1 MFLRILKKDLKRK
14 KTMNIILLLFVIL
27 SSMFAS
33 ASVNNINAVTG
44 GIDRYFELAEVPDLI
59 TYLSPDCEAENEIR
73 ALPSVK
79 EIEKTEL
86 IMTFSSKQFYCHG
99 KQLDNFINPA
109 SFYTV
114 EGYGIRV
121 FDADDKEISSVG
133 QGSFYATLPFSTN
146 TDIKPGDTVT
156 LKVGE
161 TEMDLKYLGVM
172 KSAIESNESTSGPA
186 LLFHQKE
193 YDILRD
199 EPEIVHNGTAL
210 KIWTDDIDAVQQIAK
225 KYPADV
231 SVMEKDDYKAL
242 YLYDMLAAYI
252 LMTISILLMLTAF
265 VVLRFSIGFTISEE
279 YREIGVMKA
288 VGIDNRSIRGLY
300 IAKYLAISV
309 IGSVIGFFCSVP
321 LASAM
326 MKTVSKNMV
335 LRGRHTTA
343 YGIISSAAVIA
354 IIMLFCYTCT
364 RRVRKLSPID
374 AVRSGQ
380 TGERFRKK
388 SLMHLGRSKLPSTG
402 FLAVNDV
409 LSAPK
414 RFCIISV
421 VFAVCLLLVTC
432 MSNFV
437 MTLKSDKIHMHFDIP
452 VSELHI
458 LDSEI
463 FLPMLKDASNTQSVI
478 DNVENILS
486 ENGIPGSCTTE
497 LENPFEAWHGD
508 QKAAILFCVLKG
520 KTDYVFPMEE
530 GSAPQKTDEV
540 CVTSSVLTK
549 LNVQIGDRIKAR
561 INGEEYE
568 FIITG
573 RYSSFMSPGIRLH
586 PDFDLGHAE
595 MSGTTGIA
603 IHFDKVPDK
612 KGIERNKEILK
623 KELGTDKVYTTSGI
637 IQEVTG
643 MTETMETIK
652 QMMLILTAVVTILIV
667 VLMERSFISKE
678 RSEIA
683 LMKAVGISNGSIIA
697 QHTLR
702 FGIAAVIAC
711 FLSAAALFPL
721 SSALFSFVCSMIGDV
736 SKIAVDYDAVE
747 VFVIYPLLLIGA
759 AVIGTFFTALYT
771 RSIKASD
778 TASIE

>member
-44 GIDRYFELAEVPDLI
+44 GIDHYLEIANVPDI
-59 TYLSPDCEAENEIR
+59 VVYTMKDCKAMEEIE

-79 EIEKTEL
+79 ETRSVESVDIW
-86 IMTFSSKQFYCHG
+86 SSKHFYHQG
-99 KQLDNFINPA
+99 KQLETFINSAALYPVDDF
-109 SFYTV
+109 SIRCFDSDNNVVGEV
-114 EGYGIRV
+114 E
-121 FDADDKEISSVG
+121 K
-133 QGSFYATLPFSTN
+133 GSFYATSQFIKD
-146 TDIKPGDTVT
+146 TDIKPNDDVTIKIGDTDIT
-156 LKVGE
+156 LKYRGTIKCPVFS
-161 TEMDLKYLGVM
+161 TESL
-172 KSAIESNESTSGPA
+172 AGPC
-186 LLFHQKE
+186 LLLNHAD
-193 YDILRD
+193 YDVLYN
-199 EPEIVHNGTAL
+199 EPEVMHAGIQMNV
-210 KIWTDDIDAVQQIAK
+210 KTDDIRAVEDIVAN
-225 KYPADV
+225 YPADA
-231 SVMEKDDYKAL
+231 SCMKKEDYKGL
-242 YLYDMLAAYI
+242 FLYDMLAAYI
-252 LMTISILLMLTAF
+252 LMAISILLMLTAF

-288 VGIDNRSIRGLY
+288 VGIDNSSIRKLY

-309 IGSVIGFFCSVP
+309 LGAVIGFAGSIP
-321 LASAM
+321 LGSTM
-326 MKTVSKNMV
+326 MKTVSKNVV
-335 LRGRHTTA
+335 LEGKNSVVL
-343 YGIISSAAVIA
+343 GLISAAAVVL
-354 IIMLFCYTCT
+354 IILLFCYTCT

-388 SLMHLGRSKLPSTG
+388 SIMHLGRSKLPSTG
-402 FLAVNDV
+402 FLSVNDV

-414 RFCIISV
+414 RFGIITL

-437 MTLKSDKIHMHFDIP
+437 MTLKSDKMHMYFEIP
-452 VSELHI
+452 ETEVHI
-458 LDSEI
+458 LDAEI
-463 FLPMLKDASNTQSVI
+463 FAQMMLDAAKGDELVTG
-478 DNVENILS
+478 VEETLRQK
-486 ENGIPGSCTTE
+486 GIPAYCTTTQMILAE
-497 LENPFEAWHGD
+497 TSYGD
-508 QKAAILFCVLKG
+508 KKFGVMVSKMVG
-520 KTDYVFPMEE
+520 KTDYEFPVAE
-530 GSAPQKTDEV
+530 GSAPLKNDEIA
-540 CVTSSVLTK
+540 VTASVLDA
-549 LNVQIGDRIKAR
+549 LNAQIGDRIKAR
-561 INGEEYE
+561 IAGKEYE

-573 RYSSFMSPGIRLH
+573 RYETFMSPGARVSA
-586 PDFDLGHAE
+586 DFDCGHAE
-595 MSGTTGIA
+595 VNGSTGLN
-603 IHFDKVPDK
+603 IHLLNRSDKARIPEISD
-612 KGIERNKEILK
+612 ILK
-623 KELGTDKVYTTSGI
+623 KEYSTDKVYTTTGI
-637 IQEVTG
+637 IEALTG
-643 MTETMETIK
+643 MTETMQGMK
-652 QMMLILTAVVTILIV
+652 QMMLILTAIVTILIV